1 MCKAGFFMNYVN
13 ARYSGSL
20 LEFERRVCDSCPA
33 VGGYDCSLP
42 GNALE
47 TLRIRPGYSR
57 SYNLSTTVFQCV
69 RKKFCTGTNAILND
83 SLALDDV
90 VSNLNV
96 GRGCA
101 PNHAGPLCELC
112 ADSFILTSEGCVKCT
127 GDRNLSFVLPG
138 VAIALAVAVA
148 IYCCRSGRLKAFADL
163 TMEATRGSED
173 ALEAVKLAAESQIK
187 RKVEGKWTK
196 DEERD
201 STRERLAA
209 GDVVSAESTSLAE
222 DSPSISFHPSPPASP
237 PLHSPPP
244 PPDSQSPPP
253 DSPLETPPPL
263 GSVLSLDAPTKA
275 PRKSRTRSTRRS
287 ALKVTKLTK
296 QRMVSLQVKFRILV
310 SLVQVVAQIG
320 IVFSIPYPEFYD
332 ALISILGI
340 FTLDLIEVMP
350 LKCSI
355 PLNQDHYL
363 LIRTLVPIVLLLLSA
378 AARRCLLASAA
389 RKCKACEGLSKDDPR
404 AKQLYK
410 QATANVYVYVSTA
423 DQLVS
428 YLFLLFYLLYPSTS
442 ANIFATLQCVEL
454 DGPDGTTT
462 SFLRSDVTVD
472 CNDPFHKV
480 HLEPEPM
487 AACIPQLP
495 RRVPELN
502 SRGVSCVV
510 ANSFS

>member
-1 MCKAGFFMNYVN
+1 MNYVD
-13 ARYSGSL
+13 ARYSGGMF
-20 LEFERRVCDSCPA
+20 EFERRFCDSCPA

-138 VAIALAVAVA
+138 AAIALAVAVA
-148 IYCCRSGRLKAFADL
+148 IYYCRSGRLKAIADL
-163 TMEATRGSED
+163 TMKATRGGED
-173 ALEAVKLAAESQIK
+173 ALEAVKLAAEGQIK
-187 RKVEGKWTK
+187 GAIEGKWTEY
-196 DEERD
+196 EERD
-201 STRERLAA
+201 STSEGLAA
-209 GDVVSAESTSLAE
+209 GVVVAARSVSLTK
-222 DSPSISFHPSPPASP
+222 DSPSISFDPSPPASP
-237 PLHSPPP
+237 PPDSPSPPP
-244 PPDSQSPPP
+244 ESPP
-253 DSPLETPPPL
+253 ETTPPL
-263 GSVLSLDAPTKA
+263 GSLSPLDAPVKA
-275 PRKSRTRSTRRS
+275 PRKSRTRLVRRS
-287 ALKVTKLTK
+287 ALKLTKLTK
-296 QRMVSLQVKFRILV
+296 KRMVSLQVKFRILV

-332 ALISILGI
+332 ALVSILGI

-363 LIRTLVPIVLLLLSA
+363 LIRTLVPLVLLLISA

-389 RKCKACEGLSKDDPR
+389 RKRKACEGLSKDDR
-404 AKQLYK
+404 QAKQLYK
-410 QATANVYVYVSTA
+410 QATANESTA

-502 SRGVSCVV
+502 SRGFSCVI